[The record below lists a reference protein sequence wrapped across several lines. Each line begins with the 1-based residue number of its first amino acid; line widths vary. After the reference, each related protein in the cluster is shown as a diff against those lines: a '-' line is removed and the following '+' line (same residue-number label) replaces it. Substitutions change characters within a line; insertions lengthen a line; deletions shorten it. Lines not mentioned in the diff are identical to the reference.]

1 MANKTIYLIMLF
13 NFFSLIGICQF
24 RDISSLQSLEFD
36 TIFPQKELCKLGIKS
51 IEYTILNYWEDNKC
65 DTIGNSV
72 LYLDTVGRI
81 QRAEGWESVRDGH
94 VQTRS
99 VFTFN
104 GDTVNFVTT
113 RKLPEI
119 ARLPWRCDRTLSKGF
134 LVNNI
139 ENFLVINK
147 EKQMPDA
154 TFATIGIDSF
164 IRENQHTLTILSYD
178 TDFFTKELKLTSK
191 TVRKYNQ
198 AGQILSQEL
207 TYLVDHFI
215 EQKDFHLRQ
224 FRKSIC
230 SWQYNDSTVIIDR
243 ILIRLNGDTV
253 SANEYEKLC
262 IKKDDIAFF
271 ERSFDK
277 NNKLQSLYFKVAPP
291 HTCTIEYEY
300 DDVKVIHYRQASRLP
315 EKLTILGS
323 SYMKICKIRYLK

>member
-1 MANKTIYLIMLF
+1 MITNLIKIIILF
-13 NFFSLIGICQF
+13 NIIPLIGICQF
-24 RDISSLQSLEFD
+24 REISSLQSLEFD
-36 TIFPQKELCKLGIKS
+36 TIFPAKELCKLGIKS
-51 IEYTILNYWEDNKC
+51 IEYTILDYWEDNKC

-72 LYLDTVGRI
+72 LYLDTIGRI
-81 QRAEGWESVRDGH
+81 QRAEGWESARDGR
-94 VQTRS
+94 VQIRS

-104 GDTVNFVTT
+104 GDTTNFETT
-113 RKLPEI
+113 RRLPEI
-119 ARLPWRCDRTLSKGF
+119 ARLPWQCDRILSKGY
-134 LVNNI
+134 LVNNTKY
-139 ENFLVINK
+139 FLVINK

-164 IRENQHTLTILSYD
+164 ISENQHTLTIFSYD

-191 TVRKYNQ
+191 IVRKYNQ
-198 AGQILSQEL
+198 AGQIISQEL
-207 TYLVDHFI
+207 TYLVNHFI
-215 EQKDFHLRQ
+215 EQKVFHLRQ
-224 FRKSIC
+224 FRKSTC

-291 HTCTIEYEY
+291 HTCTIEYDY
-300 DDVKVIHYRQASRLP
+300 DDVKVVHYKQESRLP
-315 EKLTILGS
+315 EKITILGS
-323 SYMKICKIRYLK
+323 SFMKVCKIRYLK